1 MVGEHRAP
9 FLVSV
14 AALCGRTP
22 RLARLAGAGNGVSVE
37 GRPGLGSG
45 PSQVGVSHG
54 RVPSVVT
61 VRKL

>member
-1 MVGEHRAP
+1 MVSEHRAS
-9 FLVSV
+9 FLISC
-14 AALCGRTP
+14 AAPCGCKP
-22 RLARLAGAGNGVSVE
+22 RLARLAAAGNGISVE